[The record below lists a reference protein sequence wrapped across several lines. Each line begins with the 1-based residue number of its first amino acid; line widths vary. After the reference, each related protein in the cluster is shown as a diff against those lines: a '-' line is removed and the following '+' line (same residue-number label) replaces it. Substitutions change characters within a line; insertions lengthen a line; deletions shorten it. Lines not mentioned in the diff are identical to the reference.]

1 MRRWARAWF
10 GLLLAGACL
19 GSPAF
24 AQPAPTQS
32 SGEWAPETFTLD
44 NGLRAVVLPDH
55 RSPVVTHMLWYRVG
69 SADEAE
75 GKSGLAHFLEHLMFK
90 STSTTEAGAFSRT
103 VARNGGQ
110 DNAATSFDFTNYH
123 FRIARDRL
131 PLMMQ
136 MEADRMAN
144 LQLVDSEVLP
154 ERNVVQEERR
164 QVVDSDPAAILDEM
178 VWAKLYAGHPYAVP
192 VIGHMDEVAA
202 LTTADALDWYR
213 TWYGPENAILVVAG
227 DITAAELKPLA
238 EDTYGDVPRRGGL
251 KVRVLPAVR
260 PLQQDAEVSYH
271 DPKVRQPVWSRNWLG
286 VPVGDADMAA
296 LQLGVQVLGGGR
308 TSRLYRELVEGGK
321 AVKAWAYSYELE
333 AAGPIAINAMPAPDV
348 TIDQLRAATLSVV
361 DQFLKD
367 GPTQAELDRAK
378 SMLAASDVFRRDNQM
393 DMANWYGGMLAA
405 GLSLDEIAALDDQIA
420 AVTPEQ
426 VRIAMRKYLRAAHVD
441 ATLLPGPR

>member
-1 MRRWARAWF
+1 MFRWARIWL
-10 GLLLAGACL
+10 GLLIASACL
-19 GSPAF
+19 PVPAS
-24 AQPAPTQS
+24 AQTG
-32 SGEWAPETFTLD
+32 GEWSPQTFTLD

-69 SADEAE
+69 SADEAP

-90 STSTTEAGAFSRT
+90 SAASTEAGAFSRT

-110 DNAATSFDFTNYH
+110 DNAATSFDYTNYH

-154 ERNVVQEERR
+154 ERSVVQEERR

-192 VIGHMDEVAA
+192 VIGHMNEVAA

-227 DITAAELKPLA
+227 DITADELKPLA
-238 EDTYGDVPRRGGL
+238 QDTYGAVPRRGGL
-251 KVRVLPAVR
+251 KARVLPAVK
-260 PLQQDAEVSYH
+260 PLQQSAEVSH
-271 DPKVRQPVWSRNWLG
+271 SDPKVSQPVWSRNWLG
-286 VPVGDADMAA
+286 VPVGDPDMAA
-296 LQLGVQVLGGGR
+296 LQLGVQILGGGR

-333 AAGPIAINAMPAPDV
+333 AAGPVAVSAMPAPDV
-348 TIDQLRAATLSVV
+348 TIDQLRAATLGVV
-361 DQFLKD
+361 DRFLKD
-367 GPTQAELDRAK
+367 GPTEAELDRARK
-378 SMLAASDVFRRDNQM
+378 MLAASEVFRRDNQM
-393 DMANWYGGMLAA
+393 DMANWYGAMLIA
-405 GLSLDEIAALDDQIA
+405 GLPLEKIAARDDEIA

-426 VRIAMRKYLRAAHVD
+426 VRAVMRRYLGAAHID